1 VKKKPVKP
9 VPPQRAGAG
18 APLPGGSGA
27 AVKPR
32 PKAGPPPPPQG
43 YAVPGHGAPGPLP
56 GGGAPVKPPPRKPA
70 AKKKPVKRKLALGE
84 AVACCSAEAL
94 AASLRLTGRRVTD
107 RDVLALYERTAD
119 SPDTGASIAAT
130 LEAASAHGL
139 GGIRPAE
146 DLIAA
151 EGRGYRAVP
160 GIGKQCPETF
170 AQFPLDDLEA
180 LVLSLGD
187 GRGPGDLA
195 FGLQYPSHGL
205 ILGLELPEGPHAVL
219 ADGSAWWSWGE
230 PYDPADFPGA
240 VVEEAWAVTW

>member
-1 VKKKPVKP
+1 MKKKPVKP

-94 AASLRLTGRRVTD
+94 AASLRLAGYSVAD
-107 RDVLALYERTAD
+107 ADVLALYERTAD
-119 SPDTGASIAAT
+119 GPDTGASILAT
-130 LEAASAHGL
+130 LEAA
-139 GGIRPAE
+139 AE
-146 DLIAA
+146 
-151 EGRGYRAVP
+151 
-160 GIGKQCPETF
+160 
-170 AQFPLDDLEA
+170 
-180 LVLSLGD
+180 
-187 GRGPGDLA
+187 
-195 FGLQYPSHGL
+195 FGLALTRPVRFERTWSPCEETWHRGGCNPRENPLWPLRVHDESGPPSI

-219 ADGSAWWSWGE
+219 ADGTWWWSWGE
-230 PYDPADFPGA
+230 PYDPAAFPGA
-240 VVEEAWAVTW
+240 VIEEAWAVTWS